1 MNIATFVDVIDA
13 YPKPCRLAFYLTL
26 EIVNINLA
34 RSFPY
39 EDFFPYKDDIESM
52 GEKLMNGAK
61 IETLEPYADL
71 LSMDMR
77 LLLGLVESALEDS
90 VNGKSNNPMEYALGC
105 ANMVFA
111 IECILKEFHNI
122 PVSDIE
128 KALKKQKI
136 KDGLIYFK
144 ELEVIADR
152 VSKEIL
158 NNMMEKMTK

>member
-1 MNIATFVDVIDA
+1 
-13 YPKPCRLAFYLTL
+13 
-26 EIVNINLA
+26 
-34 RSFPY
+34 
-39 EDFFPYKDDIESM
+39 
-52 GEKLMNGAK
+52 MNGAE
-61 IETLEPYADL
+61 IESLEPYADL

-77 LLLGLVESALEDS
+77 SLLGLVENALEDP
-90 VNGKSNNPMEYALGC
+90 VNGKSNNSMEYALGC

-128 KALKKQKI
+128 KAVKKQKI

-158 NNMMEKMTK
+158 NNMMEKMMK

>member
-1 MNIATFVDVIDA
+1 M
-13 YPKPCRLAFYLTL
+13 
-26 EIVNINLA
+26 E
-34 RSFPY
+34 
-39 EDFFPYKDDIESM
+39 
-52 GEKLMNGAK
+52 EKLMNGAK

-77 LLLGLVESALEDS
+77 LLLGFVERALEDS
-90 VNGKSNNPMEYALGC
+90 VNGNSDDSMEYVLGC

-158 NNMMEKMTK
+158 NNMMDKMTK

>member
-52 GEKLMNGAK
+52 GEKLMNGVK

-90 VNGKSNNPMEYALGC
+90 VNGNSNDSMEYALGC

-111 IECILKEFHNI
+111 IECILK
-122 PVSDIE
+122 
-128 KALKKQKI
+128 
-136 KDGLIYFK
+136 
-144 ELEVIADR
+144 
-152 VSKEIL
+152 
-158 NNMMEKMTK
+158 